1 MEWITSHRQ
10 ELITA
15 LKKYKIA
22 LLVLLAGI
30 GLMLLPTGRTPTE
43 TPAAVP
49 TQPKV
54 TLQESLEA
62 ILSQIA
68 GAGEVRVLLTEKSG
82 AETVYQMNEDRAT
95 GDNREDTRR
104 EAVLISDGTREKTGL
119 VRKINSPTYQGAV
132 VICQGADSPAVR
144 LAILQAVKSAT
155 GLTADCI
162 SVLKMK

>member
-1 MEWITSHRQ
+1 MEWITSHKQ
-10 ELITA
+10 ELISA

-30 GLMLLPTGRTPTE
+30 GLMLLPSGQKQPE
-43 TPAAVP
+43 SPVSQPARPEAS
-49 TQPKV
+49 
-54 TLQESLEA
+54 LQESLEA
-62 ILSQIA
+62 ILGQIA
-68 GAGEVRVLLTEKSG
+68 GAGEVRVLLTEKTG
-82 AETVYQMNEDRAT
+82 AETVYQMNEDRTT

-119 VRKINSPTYQGAV
+119 VRRINGPTYQGAV
-132 VICQGADSPAVR
+132 VVCQGADSPAVR
-144 LAILQAVKSAT
+144 LAIAQAVKSAT

>member
-10 ELITA
+10 ELISA

-43 TPAAVP
+43 TAVP
-49 TQPKV
+49 TQPEV

-62 ILSQIA
+62 ILCQIA
-68 GAGEVRVLLTEKSG
+68 GAGEVRVLLTEKNG
-82 AETVYQMNEDRAT
+82 AETVYQMNEDLAT

-104 EAVLISDGTREKTGL
+104 EAVLISDGTREKTSL

-144 LAILQAVKSAT
+144 LAIAQAVKSAT